1 MGWCL
6 ELKFPTESVVFWN
19 FVLILILKGAATVYQ
34 GLETSWKI
42 LYTNLQHATVKTVD
56 YKWAGACYGYQVWEH
71 LMLFPFGSFSPCFLF
86 FLFFPSY
93 PPSRAR
99 SSSFV
104 REFDLTFCWL
114 FYWLD
119 GWMVGWLVR
128 CLALSLCL

>member
-1 MGWCL
+1 
-6 ELKFPTESVVFWN
+6 
-19 FVLILILKGAATVYQ
+19 
-34 GLETSWKI
+34 
-42 LYTNLQHATVKTVD
+42 
-56 YKWAGACYGYQVWEH
+56 
-71 LMLFPFGSFSPCFLF
+71 MLFPFGSFSPCFLF

-119 GWMVGWLVR
+119 GWMVGWLDGWMVGS
-128 CLALSLCL
+128 LSRFISLPLVSK